1 MNVCIFGGYSSF
13 FFFEQDISIIWNYE
27 GNILIFNLKNAGA
40 ISGVGI
46 VYIFTAPQFTP
57 WFQWGF
63 GVAQSLDFCVV
74 FCRSLFIIFRKL
86 VFLFLLSSYCLFF
99 LDLRGL
105 ISPLAS
111 SNLLDIHS
119 KMTVISLMKVSSLLE
134 IMNVNMT
141 E

>member
-1 MNVCIFGGYSSF
+1 
-13 FFFEQDISIIWNYE
+13 
-27 GNILIFNLKNAGA
+27 
-40 ISGVGI
+40 
-46 VYIFTAPQFTP
+46 
-57 WFQWGF
+57 
-63 GVAQSLDFCVV
+63 
-74 FCRSLFIIFRKL
+74 
-86 VFLFLLSSYCLFF
+86 LFF